1 MSSLQQSILE
11 IKLGDLSIRGT
22 SVTASTY
29 PNGLNLEELTGWFDP
44 GTPEDSFVDSALTHG
59 GRWSKPARIG
69 VKTATIKGWAW
80 FDSRTEADAMK
91 RQLAALVAQDSVSM
105 AVQSELNVTW
115 RTVRVM
121 NVEIPDEF
129 EMNPLSWTIDVQA
142 PDPRRYGDVET
153 RAVDFNETTR
163 LYNIITNPRPSLTS
177 HWFTST
183 FGGESKPARAGGGY
197 VCGHSAGTD
206 NRVSVYY
213 RGPLSRPINQVRL
226 QVSASLRVRARLSV
240 TWLDAAGVA
249 LRTDA
254 FPDAEVSSEWLTM
267 AAPVS
272 PPTGAV
278 EFTLG
283 ADTFGQSSSAGYEL
297 RCRRAMAGIIDD
309 GPTLF
314 WPGGE
319 TQMARMAGEVADGD
333 SRSGRVAM
341 AIHRDTVGTSVA
353 FGLRA
358 SRAGVWVSPAVTWLD
373 VRGGAIEQTTFQ
385 AVEIG
390 PTWVQATAMLVPP
403 KRAMSMSIAVDAIN
417 QTNGDIAVSFE
428 PFTLS
433 VKGLATG
440 SSAAEYAD
448 GDTSAWRWVGQRNNS
463 VSEQLGPQWVLDNR
477 DGTAPSIPSISFVPD
492 GAISGFRLIF
502 AKGVELRWNGAI
514 AARSKVQLIPDEH
527 AVLVNGQLA
536 RAIAR
541 GSWPSVEPGQSLV
554 LALVP
559 TESVTFSAQC
569 SWAPA
574 WW

>member
-1 MSSLQQSILE
+1 MSRSTPVME
-11 IKLGDLSIRGT
+11 VRLGDLVIHGT
-22 SVTASTY
+22 SAKPGEHKNRFVLQGISD
-29 PNGLNLEELTGWFDP
+29 WFSPAD
-44 GTPEDSFVDSALTHG
+44 PEDSFVDSALTHG
-59 GRWSKPARIG
+59 GRWSKPVRLSR
-69 VKTATIKGWAW
+69 KTATMTGWCWA
-80 FDSRTEADAMK
+80 DDRTVLDGFK
-91 RQLAALVAQDSVSM
+91 RQLAAMASLDGVSM
-105 AVQSELNVTW
+105 AVQTELNVTW
-115 RTVRVM
+115 REVRVM
-121 NVEIPDEF
+121 HVSIEDDHGA
-129 EMNPLSWTIDVQA
+129 NPVRWTIDVQA

-197 VCGHSAGTD
+197 VYGHSAGTD

-240 TWLDAAGVA
+240 TWLDAARAA

-254 FPDAEVSSEWLTM
+254 FPDTEVSSEWLTM

-283 ADTFGQSSSAGYEL
+283 ADTFGQSSSAGHEL
-297 RCRRAMAGIIDD
+297 RCRRAMAGLLDE
-309 GPTLF
+309 GPKLF

-319 TQMARMAGEVADGD
+319 TQMARIAGEVAEGD

-373 VRGGAIEQTTFQ
+373 VRGAAIEQTTFQ

-403 KRAMSMSIAVDAIN
+403 KRAMSMSIAVDALN
-417 QTNGDIAVSFE
+417 QTNGNIATSFE

-440 SSAAEYAD
+440 SSATEYAD
-448 GDTSAWRWVGQRNNS
+448 GDSAAWRWVGQRNNS
-463 VSEQLGPQWVLDNR
+463 LSEQLGPQWVLDNR

-492 GAISGFRLIF
+492 GAISGFRLIA
-502 AKGVELRWNGAI
+502 AKGVELRWTGAI

-559 TESVTFSAQC
+559 TESVAFSAQC